1 MSLIYNERTKL
12 LANALD
18 RLSTAS
24 VAAGFIA
31 PVSSFAGN
39 MGFQLSVAAIFST
52 AAWLVGA
59 LILQFGGTASACRP
73 DRMTSSAF
81 FFLYLLPFVLAGG
94 GWIAVLL
101 NERHNRH
108 RSNLHPGE

>member
-1 MSLIYNERTKL
+1 MSLIHNERTKL

-39 MGFQLSVAAIFST
+39 PGYQLSVAAILST
-52 AAWLVGA
+52 AAWLTGA
-59 LILQFGGTASACRP
+59 LILHLAARRALGG
-73 DRMTSSAF
+73 
-81 FFLYLLPFVLAGG
+81 LIG
-94 GWIAVLL
+94 
-101 NERHNRH
+101 
-108 RSNLHPGE
+108 

>member
-1 MSLIYNERTKL
+1 
-12 LANALD
+12 
-18 RLSTAS
+18 
-24 VAAGFIA
+24 
-31 PVSSFAGN
+31 
-39 MGFQLSVAAIFST
+39 
-52 AAWLVGA
+52 
-59 LILQFGGTASACRP
+59 
-73 DRMTSSAF
+73 MTSSAF